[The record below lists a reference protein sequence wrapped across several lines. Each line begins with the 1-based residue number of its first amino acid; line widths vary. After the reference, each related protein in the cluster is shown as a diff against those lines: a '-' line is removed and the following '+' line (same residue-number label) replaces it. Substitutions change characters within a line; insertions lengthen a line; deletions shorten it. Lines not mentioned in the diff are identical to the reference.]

1 MPHFLL
7 VCAMATNLVL
17 YRKYRPQSFGEVI
30 GQAHVVQTLKNAVRA
45 NLISHAYL
53 FSGPRGSGKTT
64 LARILAKAVNCKNP
78 KEGEPDNTCEFC
90 QEINQ
95 GRALDFIE
103 IDAASNRGIDE
114 IRDLKEGIRFAPA
127 RLKYKVFVIDEAH
140 QLTKEASNALLKTLE
155 EPPSH
160 AIFIL
165 ATTEVHRM
173 IDTIVSRCQ
182 RFDFRKLQV
191 AEIVERLEDLAKK
204 EKAAI
209 DKQAL
214 QIIAAHAGGS
224 FRDAESLLD
233 RVLTFHIGSKI
244 TPEAVQELL
253 GIVDVHILS
262 EFIDLLLLKKAVLP
276 VEFLNKKLQEG
287 MDPQEFAKNLVEY
300 LRNLLIL
307 KLNPELKDTLLP
319 SFTKEQQEKI
329 GEQAKAVEGKFLTT
343 ALKLFMEAERD
354 MKHADII
361 QLPLELA
368 IIDSIGQLE
377 KNTQLLNT

>member
-1 MPHFLL
+1 M
-7 VCAMATNLVL
+7 
-17 YRKYRPQSFGEVI
+17 
-30 GQAHVVQTLKNAVRA
+30 VQTLKNAVRA

-78 KEGEPDNTCEFC
+78 KQGEPDNTCEFC

-114 IRDLKEGIRFAPA
+114 IRDLKEGIRFVPA

-155 EPPSH
+155 EPPPH
-160 AIFIL
+160 AIFVL

-173 IDTIVSRCQ
+173 IGTIVSRCQ
-182 RFDFRKLQV
+182 RFDFKRLQV
-191 AEIVERLEDLAKK
+191 AQIVERLQDLAQK

-214 QIIAAHAGGS
+214 QIIAAQAGGS

-233 RVLTFHIGSKI
+233 RVLTFHAGSKI

-262 EFIDLLLLKKAVLP
+262 EFVDLLFLKKASQTVG
-276 VEFLNKKLQEG
+276 FLNKKLQEG

-307 KLNPELKDTLLP
+307 KLNPELQDTLVP

-329 GEQAKAVEGKFLTT
+329 AEQAKSIEGKFLTN
-343 ALKLFMEAERD
+343 ALKLFMAAERD
-354 MKHADII
+354 MRYADIV

-368 IIDSIGQLE
+368 IVESTMKE
-377 KNTQLLNT
+377 

>member
-1 MPHFLL
+1 
-7 VCAMATNLVL
+7 MATNLVL

-30 GQAHVVQTLKNAVRA
+30 GQDHVVQTLKNAVRA
-45 NLISHAYL
+45 NLIAHAYL

-78 KEGEPDNTCEFC
+78 KQGEPDNTCESC

-114 IRDLKEGIRFAPA
+114 IRELKEGIRFVPA

-160 AIFIL
+160 AIFVL

-173 IDTIVSRCQ
+173 IGTIVSRCQ
-182 RFDFRKLQV
+182 RFDFRRLQV
-191 AEIVERLEDLAKK
+191 PEIVERLQDLAKK
-204 EKAAI
+204 EKATI

-214 QIIAAHAGGS
+214 LIIAGSAGGS

-233 RVLTFHIGSKI
+233 RVLTFHAGNKI
-244 TPEAVQELL
+244 TQETVQELL
-253 GIVDVHILS
+253 GIVDIHILS
-262 EFIDLLLLKKAVLP
+262 KFVDLLFLKKAAQP

-307 KLNPELKDTLLP
+307 KLNPELKDTLTP
-319 SFTKEQQEKI
+319 SYTKEQQEKI
-329 GEQAKAVEGKFLTT
+329 AEQAKAVEGKFLTN
-343 ALKLFMEAERD
+343 ALKLFMAAERD
-354 MKHADII
+354 MRYADIV

-368 IIDSIGQLE
+368 IVESTMKE
-377 KNTQLLNT
+377 E

>member
-1 MPHFLL
+1 
-7 VCAMATNLVL
+7 MANLVL
-17 YRKYRPQSFGEVI
+17 YRKYRPQSFSEVV
-30 GQAHVVQTLKNAVRA
+30 GQDHVVQTLKNAVRA

-78 KEGEPDNTCEFC
+78 KQGEPDNTCEFC

-114 IRDLKEGIRFAPA
+114 IRDLKEGIRFVPA

-155 EPPSH
+155 EPPAH

-173 IDTIVSRCQ
+173 IGTIVSRCQ
-182 RFDFRKLQV
+182 RFDFRRLQV
-191 AEIVERLEDLAKK
+191 PEIVGRLEEIAKK
-204 EKAAI
+204 EKVAI
-209 DKQAL
+209 AKQAL
-214 QIIAAHAGGS
+214 IVIAASAGGS

-233 RVLTFHIGSKI
+233 RVLTFHVGTNKGAIG
-244 TPEAVQELL
+244 TNAVQELL
-253 GIVDVHILS
+253 GIVGIEILS
-262 EFIDLLLLKKAVLP
+262 SFTDLVHKKRAAEAVD
-276 VEFLNKKLQEG
+276 FLNKNLEQG
-287 MDPQEFAKNLVEY
+287 MDPQEFSKNLVEY
-300 LRNLLIL
+300 LRRILIL
-307 KLNPELKDTLLP
+307 KLNPQLLEDITP
-319 SFTKEQQEKI
+319 GFTKEEQEKI
-329 GEQAKAVEGKFLTT
+329 GELAKNIEGRFLTN
-343 ALKLFMEAERD
+343 ALKLFMAAERD
-354 MKHADII
+354 MKYADIV

-368 IIDSIGQLE
+368 IVESTMKE
-377 KNTQLLNT
+377 K

>member
-1 MPHFLL
+1 M
-7 VCAMATNLVL
+7 
-17 YRKYRPQSFGEVI
+17 I
-30 GQAHVVQTLKNAVRA
+30 QTLKNAVNA

-78 KEGEPDNTCEFC
+78 KAGEPDNTCEFC
-90 QEINQ
+90 LEINQ
-95 GRALDFIE
+95 GRALDLIE

-114 IRDLKEGIRFAPA
+114 IRDLKEGIRFAPL

-160 AIFIL
+160 AIFVL

-173 IDTIVSRCQ
+173 IGTMVSRCQ

-191 AEIVERLEDLAKK
+191 AEIAGRLEDLAKK
-204 EKAAI
+204 EDVLI
-209 DKQAL
+209 DKPAL
-214 QIIAAHAGGS
+214 LVLAGQAGGS
-224 FRDAESLLD
+224 LRDAESLLD
-233 RVLTFHIGSKI
+233 RILTFHQETKSIDAK
-244 TPEAVQELL
+244 AVQELL
-253 GIVDVHILS
+253 GIVDVQILS
-262 EFIDLLLLKKAVLP
+262 LFVDLLSQKKASET

-300 LRNLLIL
+300 LRSILIV
-307 KLNPELKDTLLP
+307 KLNPELKETIAA

-329 GEQAKAVEGKFLTT
+329 GEQAKAVEGKFLTNT
-343 ALKLFMEAERD
+343 LKLFMAAERD
-354 MKHADII
+354 MRYADIV

-368 IIDSIGQLE
+368 IVESTDIS
-377 KNTQLLNT
+377 

>member
-1 MPHFLL
+1 MIQIK
-7 VCAMATNLVL
+7 NLHKSFNKLKVL
-17 YRKYRPQSFGEVI
+17 DGLELEF
-30 GQAHVVQTLKNAVRA
+30 KN
-45 NLISHAYL
+45 
-53 FSGPRGSGKTT
+53 SGIFAILGPNGSGKTT
-64 LARILAKAVNCKNP
+64 LARILAKAVNCKNS
-78 KEGEPDNTCEFC
+78 KQGEPDNTCEFC
-90 QEINQ
+90 LEINQ

-114 IRDLKEGIRFAPA
+114 IRDLKEGIRFVPA

-173 IDTIVSRCQ
+173 LGTIVSRCQ
-182 RFDFRKLQV
+182 RFDFKKLQV
-191 AEIVERLEDLAKK
+191 AEIVGRLEDLAKK
-204 EKAAI
+204 EKAVI
-209 DKQAL
+209 DKHTL
-214 QIIAAHAGGS
+214 QIIAAQAEGS

-233 RVLTFHIGSKI
+233 RVLTFHVGKKI
-244 TPEAVQELL
+244 TPETVQELL
-253 GIVDVHILS
+253 GIVDVNILA
-262 EFIDLLLLKKAVLP
+262 EFIDLLIAKKTAMA

-307 KLNPELKDTLLP
+307 KLNPELKDTLTP
-319 SFTKEQQEKI
+319 GFTKEQQEKLK
-329 GEQAKAVEGKFLTT
+329 EQAKIVEGKFLTN
-343 ALKLFMEAERD
+343 ALKLFMAAERD
-354 MKHADII
+354 MRYANIV

-368 IIDSIGQLE
+368 IVESTTDKE
-377 KNTQLLNT
+377 